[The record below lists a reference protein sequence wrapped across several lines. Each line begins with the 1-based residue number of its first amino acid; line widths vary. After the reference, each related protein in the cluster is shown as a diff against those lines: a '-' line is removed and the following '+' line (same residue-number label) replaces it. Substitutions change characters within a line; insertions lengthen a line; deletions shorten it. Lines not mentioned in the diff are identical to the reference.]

1 MGYRYVTLAQNQIK
15 WPTNKIKFSLLLEPW
30 INQTHEQGTM
40 SVCSSQKCPRRTSRQ
55 CGLGMKITRPLL
67 RCEQRYWSLRQSLIT
82 EIRLRATEL
91 TQLVS

>member
-15 WPTNKIKFSLLLEPW
+15 WPTNKIKSNPRARHHVSMHVLQL
-30 INQTHEQGTM
+30 
-40 SVCSSQKCPRRTSRQ
+40 QKFPRRTSRQ
-55 CGLGMKITRPLL
+55 CGLGIKITRPLL